1 MSCSYSCDYCDYN
14 SHTEPILLEHIES
27 NHSNVA
33 TENNE
38 AESPEQVYKCDE
50 CDYQSG
56 IDYHVNS
63 HIKDFHRADPVG
75 LYEDLQEQ
83 ENVDVD

>member
-1 MSCSYSCDYCDYN
+1 MY
-14 SHTEPILLEHIES
+14 HTETTHQFNCDECDFTAKNKGWLTRHKNT
-27 NHSNVA
+27 NHAHPS
-33 TENNE
+33 
-38 AESPEQVYKCDE
+38 EQVYKCDE
-50 CDYQSG
+50 CDYQSS

-83 ENVDVD
+83 ENVI

>member
-14 SHTEPILLEHIES
+14 SHTEPILLKHIES

-50 CDYQSG
+50 CDYQSV

-63 HIKDFHRADPVG
+63 HIKDFHRADPEG
-75 LYEDLQEQ
+75 LYEDLQ
-83 ENVDVD
+83 